1 MVASIE
7 YIEGVI
13 STYAKAAEVNR
24 NTSARQGQTIVLTP
38 DLGREVMVTGD
49 LHGHRRNLT
58 LIRRTAALDQHPDRH
73 LVLQEVCHGGPTYPT
88 NGGCMSHTLL
98 EDMAKLT
105 AQFPG
110 RVHFLLGNH
119 ELAEL
124 TDYPIRKNRELL
136 NLKFRLGL
144 QEMYGAAVEKV
155 REASFEFLKTCPLA
169 VRVAGGAFITHS
181 LPDDIDARGF
191 DPGIFSRWLDPVEY
205 YEQRSVFDLL
215 WGRDYRA
222 ENAARFAQLVG
233 ARVLINGHEPCPEG
247 YSTPNALQVILDS
260 CSDKASYVILPVGEA
275 LTRDA
280 VVRRIQRL

>member
-13 STYAKAAEVNR
+13 STYARAAEVNR
-24 NTSARQGQTIVLTP
+24 KTPARQGQTVVLTP

-58 LIRRTAALDQHPDRH
+58 LIRHTAALDRRPERH

-124 TDYPIRKNRELL
+124 TDYPIQKNRQLL

-181 LPDDIDARGF
+181 LPDAIDTRGF
-191 DPGIFSRWLDPVEY
+191 DPGIFSRRFDPVEY
-205 YEQRSVFDLL
+205 YEQSSVFDLL

-247 YSTPNALQVILDS
+247 YSTPNPLQVILDS
-260 CSDKASYVILPVGEA
+260 CCDKASYVILPVGEE

-280 VVRRIQRL
+280 IVRRIRRL